1 MIIYKVYLHKI
12 TIIAGDW
19 DKRNAKQTHTT
30 PLFHKKSSKGVK
42 QISKKIIY
50 CTSDVQHTISAK
62 RALIP
67 CAI

>member
-1 MIIYKVYLHKI
+1 MRIYKVYLHKI

-42 QISKKIIY
+42 QISKK
-50 CTSDVQHTISAK
+50 HHLLHL
-62 RALIP
+62 R
-67 CAI
+67 CATYNFD